1 MPVGGEMADLRLTER
16 QTDCVARVARG
27 LSSKEIARELGIS
40 PSTVDNHVASAMHQ
54 YGFSTRAAVAKWYV
68 DQVDR
73 LDPAPM
79 LDNELQ
85 LITNTHS
92 KSNKLL
98 GIPPLGGTRNTLTL
112 KQRFFSV
119 SQVVIVSIMV
129 ASSAITFVLGLIF
142 LLKRSSGQ

>member
-1 MPVGGEMADLRLTER
+1 MADLRLTER

-40 PSTVDNHVASAMHQ
+40 PSTVDNHVASAMHH

-68 DQVDR
+68 EQVNGAEAV
-73 LDPAPM
+73 PI
-79 LDNELQ
+79 LDNELE
-85 LITNTHS
+85 LITKVRS
-92 KSNKLL
+92 KSNRFLAM
-98 GIPPLGGTRNTLTL
+98 PPLGGATNGLTM

-142 LLKRSSGQ
+142 LLRNAIGQ